1 MTAFTWYAMGPDLKT
16 QEQGSIE
23 LAAALAVIDA
33 YFARQKPSYES
44 GEDALSETMFG
55 FARAPDD
62 FIEICLHT
70 ASEISFTSQLPPSP
84 AGGFFAK
91 LKGGFRRERTLDS
104 RDALRRQVT
113 AYFTMTPEAFKA
125 EVD

>member
-1 MTAFTWYAMGPDLKT
+1 M
-16 QEQGSIE
+16 
-23 LAAALAVIDA
+23 IDD
-33 YFARQKPSYES
+33 YFARLKPAYES

-70 ASEISFTSQLPPSP
+70 PSEISFTSQLPPSP

-113 AYFTMTPEAFKA
+113 AYFTMAPEAFKA
-125 EVD
+125 QVEAAA